1 MAAAA
6 RELLWGL
13 RSVSSELR
21 AWRRYARVI
30 PDAPLRED
38 ALSSL
43 ARKRTHADGAALFSI
58 LPRQRNPWLLRL
70 LVAYESVLDFLDN
83 VNEREANGGNG
94 RQLHLALVEA
104 LDPQSRLSDYYCHHL
119 CRDDGGYL
127 RALVE
132 SCREACGKLPGYAR
146 VRPSLRRETVR
157 ALVLGIN
164 HEREPARRDGELRR
178 WVERECSGYRDA
190 SWFELTGAASASLTV
205 HALLA
210 LAAESVGSDS
220 EINAVLT
227 AYFPWISATSTMLDS
242 YVDQAEDARAGSHSY
257 VAHYP
262 NRAVAAQRVGE
273 LVERSVL
280 GARRLNRG
288 HRHVVIATCMVAM
301 YLSKDSARTPA
312 MHTTT
317 RSLARCGGSLAVLM
331 LPILRLWR
339 ILYALNSA

>member
-1 MAAAA
+1 MASAA

-21 AWRRYARVI
+21 AWRRYAQVI

-43 ARKRTHADGAALFSI
+43 TCKRTHADGAALFSI
-58 LPRQRNPWLLRL
+58 LPRRRSPWLLRL

-83 VNEREANGGNG
+83 VNEREASGGNG
-94 RQLHLALVEA
+94 RQLHLALVDA
-104 LDPQSRLSDYYCHHL
+104 LDPQRSLSDYYRHHRW
-119 CRDDGGYL
+119 RDDGGYL

-132 SCREACGKLPGYAR
+132 SCREACGELPGYTR
-146 VRPSLRRETVR
+146 VRPSLCRETLR

-164 HEREPARRDGELRR
+164 HELEPARRDGELRR
-178 WVERECSGYRDA
+178 WADRECSGYREA

-227 AYFPWISATSTMLDS
+227 VYFPWISVTSTMLDS
-242 YVDQAEDARAGSHSY
+242 YVDQVEDARVGSHSY
-257 VAHYP
+257 LAHYP
-262 NRAVAAQRVGE
+262 NRTVAAQRVGE
-273 LVERSVL
+273 LVERSVV

-288 HRHVVIATCMVAM
+288 HRHAVIATCMVAM

-317 RSLARCGGSLAVLM
+317 RNLARCGGSLAVLL
-331 LPILRLWR
+331 LPVLRLWR
-339 ILYALNSA
+339 ILYELHSA

>member
-1 MAAAA
+1 VAAAV

-13 RSVSSELR
+13 RSVSCELG
-21 AWRRYARVI
+21 AWRRYAQAI

-43 ARKRTHADGAALFSI
+43 ARKRTHAEGAALFSI
-58 LPRQRNPWLLRL
+58 LPRRRSPRLLRL

-83 VNEREANGGNG
+83 VNEREAGGGNG

-104 LDPQSRLSDYYCHHL
+104 LDPQRNVSDYYRHHRW
-119 CRDDGGYL
+119 RDDAGYL

-132 SCREACGKLPGYAR
+132 SCREGCAQLPGYTR
-146 VRPSLRRETVR
+146 VRPTLCRETVR

-164 HEREPARRDGELRR
+164 HELEPGRRDGELRR
-178 WVERECSGYRDA
+178 WADRECSEHREA

-220 EINAVLT
+220 EINAVLG

-242 YVDQAEDARAGSHSY
+242 YVDQVEDANAGGHSY
-257 VAHYP
+257 LAHYSS
-262 NRAVAAQRVGE
+262 RAVATQRVGE
-273 LVERSVL
+273 LVERSVS
-280 GARRLNRG
+280 GARHLERG
-288 HRHVVIATCMVAM
+288 HRHVVIATCMIAM

-312 MHTTT
+312 MYATT
-317 RSLARCGGSLAVLM
+317 RNLVRSGGSLAVLM
-331 LPILRLWR
+331 LPVLRLWR
-339 ILYALNSA
+339 ILYALRSA

>member
-13 RSVSSELR
+13 RSVSSELG
-21 AWRRYARVI
+21 AWRRYAQTI

-43 ARKRTHADGAALFSI
+43 TRKRTHADGAALFSI
-58 LPRQRNPWLLRL
+58 LPRRRSPRLLRV

-94 RQLHLALVEA
+94 HQLHLALIEA
-104 LDPQSRLSDYYCHHL
+104 LDPQRSVSDYYRHHRW
-119 CRDDGGYL
+119 RDDGGYL

-132 SCREACGKLPGYAR
+132 SCREGCGQLPGYSR
-146 VRPSLRRETVR
+146 VRPTLCRETVR

-164 HEREPARRDGELRR
+164 HELEPALRDGELKR
-178 WVERECSGYRDA
+178 WADRECAEHREA
-190 SWFELTGAASASLTV
+190 SWFELTSAASASLTV

-210 LAAESVGSDS
+210 LAAESVASDS
-220 EINAVLT
+220 EINAVLA

-242 YVDQAEDARAGSHSY
+242 YVDQVEDACLGGHSY
-257 VAHYP
+257 LAHYSS
-262 NRAVAAQRVGE
+262 RAVATQRVEE
-273 LVERSVL
+273 LVERSVS

-288 HRHVVIATCMVAM
+288 HRHVVIATCMIAM

-317 RSLARCGGSLAVLM
+317 RNLARCGGSLAVLM
-331 LPILRLWR
+331 LPVLRLWR
-339 ILYALNSA
+339 ILYALHSA

>member
-1 MAAAA
+1 VAAAA

-13 RSVSSELR
+13 RSVSNEMG
-21 AWRRYARVI
+21 AWRRYARAI

-43 ARKRTHADGAALFSI
+43 TRKRTHADGAALFSI
-58 LPRQRNPWLLRL
+58 LPRRRCPRLLRL
-70 LVAYESVLDFLDN
+70 LVAYEIALDFLDN
-83 VNEREANGGNG
+83 VNEREASGGNG

-104 LDPQSRLSDYYCHHL
+104 LDPQRSLSDYYLHHRW
-119 CRDDGGYL
+119 RDDGGYL

-132 SCREACGKLPGYAR
+132 SCREGCGQLPGYPR
-146 VRPSLRRETVR
+146 VRSTLRRETVR

-164 HEREPARRDGELRR
+164 HELEPARRDGALRR
-178 WVERECSGYRDA
+178 WADRECAGYREA
-190 SWFELTGAASASLTV
+190 SWFELTSAASASLTV

-220 EINAVLT
+220 EISAVLA

-242 YVDQAEDARAGSHSY
+242 YVDQFEDALVGGHSY
-257 VAHYP
+257 LDHYP
-262 NRAVAAQRVGE
+262 SRAAAAQRVGE
-273 LVERSVL
+273 LVERSVSC
-280 GARRLNRG
+280 ARCLNRG

-317 RSLARCGGSLAVLM
+317 RNLARCGGSLAVLM
-331 LPILRLWR
+331 LPVLRLWR
-339 ILYALNSA
+339 ILYALRSA